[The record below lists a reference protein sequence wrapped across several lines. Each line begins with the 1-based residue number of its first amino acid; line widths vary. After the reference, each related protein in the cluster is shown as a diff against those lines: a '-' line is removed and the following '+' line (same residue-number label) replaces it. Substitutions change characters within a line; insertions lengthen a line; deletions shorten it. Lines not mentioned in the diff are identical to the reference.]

1 MALSVLQNSFLG
13 GEIAPALYGRIDDK
27 LVAVGAAELTNFL
40 VNISGSLRRRPGFKF
55 MRQLGDGI
63 FRLIP
68 FRFASDQ
75 TLVLVFGNKV
85 MYVVAMGQF
94 VMNGSQPYQVSTPY
108 TDTQLYDLS
117 YSQNADVVTLTS
129 PDVAP
134 YELRRYGAT
143 DWRFQKISTL
153 PGINPPSSVKAAA
166 SYPPE
171 EPMSDD
177 EDDTEFKIQSE
188 QKDII
193 TAQYVVT
200 AVNAN
205 GVESKA
211 SAVATTKCNFYLT
224 GSTVEVSWSSVSG
237 ASSYR
242 VYRYVSGVYGF
253 LAQTRQCSI
262 SDSGTVPDT
271 SQTPPSHREAF
282 IGAPSTGE
290 IISISVIDGGEGY
303 TNVPPVEGSVITLPW
318 VPVADIYVRDSPF
331 GGIDLGNKYYFIYNI
346 NVTSPSSKTYRGVA
360 IGQAY
365 AYEKIRKAMS
375 VIDPGSGHYVDK
387 IVSIFACMAWLKNY
401 NSEGCTFHFKEK
413 LPEITKDWIFTLGC
427 SSLYTRT
434 DYTID
439 EILDNKDNWYTNSA
453 ANRTVV
459 DSGPNKQGSATDESL
474 AALGGF
480 ANCVLFSNTMEGKYF
495 TDEIPASGKNH
506 YKASTSYK
514 YLAYDDLWASKGMTY
529 GEIMTGGDTSDS
541 SGDTLPL
548 KISGGT
554 GAQATATAV
563 DGVITSVNL
572 LAGGSGYSSSS
583 QVTVDSK
590 YGSGARFKVEVSA
603 STPAEFPR
611 CSGQFDQRRVFAG
624 SNSNP
629 LKVWMTNPSQQ
640 SLMMTHVPLQ
650 ADDCIEVV
658 AVSEDA
664 DMIRHI
670 VGMESLLLFTGS
682 GEMRVSSTAGGISPA
697 TITIRTQ
704 SYVGANA
711 VKPVVCGNNVV
722 FISARGGHPY
732 QTVYSE
738 QVASYAPTDIGV
750 RCPHFFDGKDIV
762 DMAICKSPIN
772 SLWCCSTDGSL
783 YCATFLP
790 EQGINAWTRVDVQGK
805 VESVCAIAE
814 GTEDHV
820 YITVR
825 RNGTVCLERMSDVII
840 DGDNNARFV
849 DSFLDA
855 IFTSPQTSI
864 TGLNH
869 LDGQT
874 VAMHGDGEYL
884 GTTVV
889 EGGAVTL
896 PKPCRNVAIGLPITS
911 RLITIP
917 YEYANQEVVM
927 REHNPKTLHLRIRGT
942 GGLKYGIYPLRPNA
956 QLYELKRGTSW
967 ENVQNPDSKV
977 LAVVIDGNWDRQSQ
991 IQVIASDTQPLEI
1004 QTVLADYAFQ
1014 FARTGL

>member
-27 LVAVGAAELTNFL
+27 LVSVGAAELTNFL
-40 VNISGSLRRRPGFKF
+40 VNVSGSLRRRPGFKF

-75 TLVLVFGNKV
+75 TLVLVFGNNV

-94 VMNGSQPYQVSTPY
+94 VMNGASPYQCSTPY
-108 TDTQLYDLS
+108 SEGQLADLS

-143 DWRFQKISTL
+143 DWRFVKISTL
-153 PGINPPSSVKAAA
+153 PSLDPPTDVKASAT
-166 SYPPE
+166 YPAQT
-171 EPMSDD
+171 SDTVT
-177 EDDTEFKIQSE
+177 DDDMQVQSE
-188 QKDII
+188 QRDVI

-200 AVNAN
+200 AVDSN
-205 GVESKA
+205 GIESEA
-211 SAVATTKCNFYLT
+211 SGVAITKCNYYIT
-224 GSTVEVSWSSVSG
+224 GATVEVSWSAVAG
-237 ASSYR
+237 AVSYR

-253 LAQTRQCSI
+253 LAQTEQCSL
-262 SDSGTVPDT
+262 SDTGTTPDT

-303 TNVPPVEGSVITLPW
+303 SDQDAVGGTTIDFAFMPPAHLWLKYGGGWHFETYYVLELISPDGQTYRTEVPLKWKDTGNNGESNSFDVWPANWNGSSCPVEFSGDLPQVTDEWRVRIVPSEEPNWAGGVWFRNAEGW
-318 VPVADIYVRDSPF
+318 VEENRIINIYGD
-331 GGIDLGNKYYFIYNI
+331 GE
-346 NVTSPSSKTYRGVA
+346 TSPAADSTGKTLWKKATTEVMARFAPMWESEEGLSCKTA
-360 IGQAY
+360 I
-365 AYEKIRKAMS
+365 
-375 VIDPGSGHYVDK
+375 
-387 IVSIFACMAWLKNY
+387 
-401 NSEGCTFHFKEK
+401 
-413 LPEITKDWIFTLGC
+413 
-427 SSLYTRT
+427 SSLAG
-434 DYTID
+434 
-439 EILDNKDNWYTNSA
+439 NA
-453 ANRTVV
+453 V
-459 DSGPNKQGSATDESL
+459 
-474 AALGGF
+474 
-480 ANCVLFSNTMEGKYF
+480 
-495 TDEIPASGKNH
+495 
-506 YKASTSYK
+506 
-514 YLAYDDLWASKGMTY
+514 
-529 GEIMTGGDTSDS
+529 
-541 SGDTLPL
+541 TLEL
-548 KISGGT
+548 EISGGT
-554 GAQATATAV
+554 GARAQAIAV
-563 DGVITSVNL
+563 NGVITSVQL
-572 LAGGSGYSSSS
+572 LSGGRGYSNSS
-583 QVTVDSK
+583 QVRVISK
-590 YGSGARFKVEVSA
+590 QGSGAKFKVTVA
-603 STPAEFPR
+603 PSTPAEFPR

-624 SNSNP
+624 SNTNP

-682 GEMRVSSTAGGISPA
+682 GEMRVGSSSGGISPA
-697 TITIRTQ
+697 SVVIRTQ

-711 VKPVVCGNNVV
+711 VKPVVSGNNVV

-738 QVASYAPTDIGV
+738 QVASFAPSDIGV

-762 DMAICKSPIN
+762 DMAICKAPIN
-772 SLWCCSTDGSL
+772 SLWCCSSDGSL

-790 EQGINAWTRVDVQGK
+790 EQGINAWTRVDVGGK

-855 IFTSPQTSI
+855 MFTSPQTSI

-869 LDGQT
+869 LNGQT
-874 VAMHGDGEYL
+874 VAMHGDGKYL
-884 GTTVV
+884 GSAVV
-889 EGGAVTL
+889 ENGAVTL
-896 PKPCRNVAIGLPITS
+896 PEPCRNVAIGLPITS
-911 RLITIP
+911 RLVTIP

-927 REHNPKTLHLRIRGT
+927 REHNPKSIHLRIRGS
-942 GGLKYGIYPLRPNA
+942 GGLKYGIYPLRPNGKT
-956 QLYELKRGTSW
+956 YELKRGTTW
-967 ENVQNPDSKV
+967 EQVQNPDSKV
-977 LAVVIDGNWDRQSQ
+977 LALVIDGNWDRQSQ
-991 IQVIASDTQPLEI
+991 IQLIASDTQPIEI
-1004 QTVLADYAFQ
+1004 QALLADYAIQ